1 MSDAFIFFIFFL
13 VWLGPV
19 IPGIIIAKKKNRSVH
34 WMWLAV
40 WPGAGLWVVI
50 IMSIL
55 KPLKVC
61 SVCGKKVDQEAKVC
75 PYCTTPYERIGKPE
89 EKPKIEKSNAM
100 TKLIVVVSIAFAI
113 ALIFSVV
120 LISSITA
127 IFTNSEPYKHT
138 INLIRDN
145 PELKEY
151 LGENFDRKGMISGS
165 ISTNGDSSGKAVMS
179 FKLKSENG
187 ISRVYVDAYK
197 ENGIWNYNKI
207 IVYKKQGEPEA
218 VNLLGE

>member
-40 WPGAGLWVVI
+40 WPGVGLWVVI

-61 SVCGKKVDQEAKVC
+61 SVCGKKVAQEAKVC

-100 TKLIVVVSIAFAI
+100 TKLILLITILVVIGTILGI
-113 ALIFSVV
+113 ALLFFVNSIF
-120 LISSITA
+120 I
-127 IFTNSEPYKHT
+127 NSEPYKHT

-151 LGENFDRKGMISGS
+151 LADNFDRKGMISGS

-218 VNLLGE
+218 VNLLEE

>member
-1 MSDAFIFFIFFL
+1 
-13 VWLGPV
+13 
-19 IPGIIIAKKKNRSVH
+19 
-34 WMWLAV
+34 MWLAV
-40 WPGAGLWVVI
+40 WPGVGLWVVI

-100 TKLIVVVSIAFAI
+100 TKLILLITILVVIGTILGI
-113 ALIFSVV
+113 ALLFFVNS
-120 LISSITA
+120 

-207 IVYKKQGEPEA
+207 IVYKKPGEPEA
-218 VNLLGE
+218 VNLLEE

>member
-1 MSDAFIFFIFFL
+1 MTDAFIFFIFFL

-40 WPGAGLWVVI
+40 WPGVGLWVVI

-100 TKLIVVVSIAFAI
+100 TKLIVVMSFAFAI

-138 INLIRDN
+138 INLIQDN

-165 ISTNGDSSGKAVMS
+165 LSTNGDSSGKAVMS

-218 VNLLGE
+218 VNLLEE

>member
-13 VWLGPV
+13 VWIGPV

-40 WPGAGLWVVI
+40 WPGVGLWVVI

-165 ISTNGDSSGKAVMS
+165 ISTNGDSSGKAVIS

>member
-40 WPGAGLWVVI
+40 WPGAGLWVVR

-127 IFTNSEPYKHT
+127 IFINSEPYKHT

-151 LGENFDRKGMISGS
+151 LGDNFDRKGMISGS

-207 IVYKKQGEPEA
+207 IVYKKPGEPEA

>member
-1 MSDAFIFFIFFL
+1 MSDAFMFFIFFL

-40 WPGAGLWVVI
+40 WPGVGLWVVI

-61 SVCGKKVDQEAKVC
+61 SVCGKKVDREAKVC
-75 PYCTTPYERIGKPE
+75 PYCTTPYERIGEPE
-89 EKPKIEKSNAM
+89 EKPKIEKSNAK
-100 TKLIVVVSIAFAI
+100 TKLIVVESIAFAI
-113 ALIFSVV
+113 ALIFSVI

-179 FKLKSENG
+179 FKLKSKNG

-218 VNLLGE
+218 VNLLEE

>member
-40 WPGAGLWVVI
+40 WPGVGLWVVI

-100 TKLIVVVSIAFAI
+100 TKLIVVMSFAFAI

-138 INLIRDN
+138 INLIQDN

-165 ISTNGDSSGKAVMS
+165 LSTNGDSSGKAVMS

-218 VNLLGE
+218 VNLLEE